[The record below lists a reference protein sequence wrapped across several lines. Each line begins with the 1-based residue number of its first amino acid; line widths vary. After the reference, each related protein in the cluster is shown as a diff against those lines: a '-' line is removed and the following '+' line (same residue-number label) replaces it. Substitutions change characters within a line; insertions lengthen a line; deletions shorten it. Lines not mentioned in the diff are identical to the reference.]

1 MFLSY
6 YSGSQFRLDG
16 ENEEGKP
23 DFDSPIVKALLEQSS
38 LDVSK
43 PQKTDVPVSID
54 NALSIKSALKIS
66 QF

>member
-1 MFLSY
+1 MSY

-43 PQKTDVPVSID
+43 PQKNVPVSID
-54 NALSIKSALKIS
+54 NALKILNPRVR
-66 QF
+66 FCDF